1 MNFSTRKKVNRSIVF
16 LLIILLGI
24 TGILYKNKF
33 LQTAQE
39 QYIRTDI
46 EVFVSEE
53 PLNGLNS
60 QALCYQYVISSMER
74 KSVESLKMRVSQSCY
89 HIDFNKLNHD
99 TEVKSWCVKIKGEYF
114 IIVEHQYGNVL
125 KATSI
130 IGISNEMIINITGFS
145 FGSKVPCTCGPC
157 RQKVKEI
164 FGVSLNNKNCSEDN
178 KYKNES

>member
-99 TEVKSWCVKIKGEYF
+99 TEVKS
-114 IIVEHQYGNVL
+114 
-125 KATSI
+125 
-130 IGISNEMIINITGFS
+130 
-145 FGSKVPCTCGPC
+145 
-157 RQKVKEI
+157 
-164 FGVSLNNKNCSEDN
+164 
-178 KYKNES
+178 